1 MTLRLIALAG
11 IALALLKAY
20 QVGRDRERER
30 ARKAVDSAMGR
41 HALGRPRGEVND
53 AR

>member
-1 MTLRLIALAG
+1 VTLRLIALAG

-30 ARKAVDSAMGR
+30 VLRGMGN
-41 HALGRPRGEVND
+41 ALGPTPLGGHVRRVG
-53 AR
+53 